1 MTPTEEVKEGIR
13 RYLLGQLPDGARE
26 EIERD
31 LMAKEEVFAELLI
44 IEDELTDE
52 YISESLSPDER
63 ANFETH
69 FLAAPER
76 QDNLL
81 FARALNRYVTTHP
94 SEHGDIARS
103 PVPEPL
109 AGQTRL
115 VRWAAVVVLLAILAG
130 ALWFFFP
137 RQPSSRTFAALT
149 LAASPNTR
157 DEGVQAPKVKLP
169 LGNETLRIFLRLPNP
184 PPMAVGYRVQLLDD
198 NGEFRSPGITR
209 QDAQSVVLE
218 IPGTQLRRGQYAL
231 NLFAIKADGTEQRI
245 AGSYY
250 FTVE

>member
-103 PVPEPL
+103 PVPE
-109 AGQTRL
+109 L
-115 VRWAAVVVLLAILAG
+115 VRWAAFVALLAILAG

-137 RQPSSRTFAALT
+137 RQPSSRTFATLT
-149 LAASPNTR
+149 LAVSPNTR
-157 DEGVQAPKVKLP
+157 DEGVQAPKIKLP
-169 LGNETLRIFLRLPNP
+169 LGNETLRVFLRLPNP
-184 PPMAVGYRVQLLDD
+184 APTAVGYRVQLLDD
-198 NGEFRSPGITR
+198 NGESRSPGITR